1 MKLRAK
7 LMLLALGSILIP
19 IVVMGMS
26 TYISYRYFQK
36 VRPASPHAIDRIIAH
51 FETEL
56 ARRAETGAVEP
67 LGDPPAPF
75 SGHELAVIDKEGVV
89 VYSSSSH
96 FTPGRVRS
104 LGPLIGEEGDL
115 RERHLLTIPLVVE
128 NEVIGSLLILFPQ
141 RPYGDRKGVPFHV
154 RVLERGIFGFMAF
167 VVFASVMVLIIMRS
181 LNRPLKRLM
190 AATRRIAEGDLNFEL
205 LPRGKDELASLTKSF
220 DSMRSELKEAQARRS
235 RFLMGVS
242 HDLKTPLT
250 SIEGYIEAIS
260 DGFADDPKKMK
271 KYLSIIREKSH
282 LLEERI
288 VQLIDFVKIETGEWR
303 LKNEDLNLAEFLRDV
318 AGVYGEDAVIFGRS
332 FSARIDV
339 EPGFVVRGDRP
350 LLFRAFENLII
361 NAMQHT
367 GESDAIV
374 LEAYCD
380 EKGAVINVRDTGGG
394 IPGDDLDRIFDPFY
408 RRSSSRREPGTG
420 LGLSVVRSIFTSH
433 GWSVEAASHPGEGT
447 TFIIRIPHPESPQRG

>member
-1 MKLRAK
+1 MKLRGK
-7 LMLLALGSILIP
+7 LILLAAGSIFIP
-19 IVVMGMS
+19 ILIMGLS
-26 TYISYRYFQK
+26 SYIGYRYFRK
-36 VRPASPHAIDRIIAH
+36 EKPLTPHSIDRIIEH
-51 FETEL
+51 FENEL
-56 ARRAETGAVEP
+56 ARRMEDPTEGPLEEPPVAV
-67 LGDPPAPF
+67 LKDG
-75 SGHELAVIDKEGVV
+75 LVVIDRDGEV
-89 VYSSSSH
+89 VYSNSPDFSIGRISS
-96 FTPGRVRS
+96 
-104 LGPLIGEEGDL
+104 LPLAGGDGGEL
-115 RERHLLTIPLVVE
+115 LERHLLNIPLVVE
-128 NEVIGSLLILFPQ
+128 DEVAGSLLIMFPP
-141 RPYGDRKGVPFHV
+141 RPLGDRKGVPFYV

-181 LNRPLKRLM
+181 LNRPMKRLM
-190 AATRRIAEGDLNFEL
+190 AATRRIAEGDLDFEL
-205 LPRGKDELASLTKSF
+205 TPLGNDELASLTRSF
-220 DSMRSELKEAQARRS
+220 DSMQKELKEARERRS

-260 DGFADDPKKMK
+260 DGFANDPKKMN

-303 LKNEDLNLAEFLRDV
+303 LKNEDLDLGEFLRDV
-318 AGVYGEDAVIFGRS
+318 AGVYGEDASLYRRS

-339 EPGFVVRGDRP
+339 EPGFIVRGDRP

-380 EKGAVINVRDTGGG
+380 AKEAVVNVRDTGEG
-394 IPGDDLDRIFDPFY
+394 IPEDDLDKVFDPFY
-408 RRSSSRREPGTG
+408 RGSSSRREPGTG

-447 TFIIRIPHPESPQRG
+447 TFILRVPRSESQR